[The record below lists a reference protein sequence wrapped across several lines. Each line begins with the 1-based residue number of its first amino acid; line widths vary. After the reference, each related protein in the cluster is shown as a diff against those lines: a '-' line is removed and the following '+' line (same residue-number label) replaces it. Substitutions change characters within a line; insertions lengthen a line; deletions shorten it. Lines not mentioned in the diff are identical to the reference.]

1 MTTIPRNF
9 VLLEELESGEKSTGD
24 GTISYGLESSDDILL
39 SSWIGT
45 IIGPQNT
52 PFDNRFYSLKL
63 YCDKDYPNKSPTVRF
78 TTKINIGCVNQQN
91 GVVDPKNL
99 PILSN
104 WTSKNRIQNIL
115 SELRRE
121 MSSSSNKKLVQPPEG
136 ANF

>member
-1 MTTIPRNF
+1 MTTMPRNF

-24 GTISYGLESSDDILL
+24 GTVSYGLENSDDILL

-45 IIGPQNT
+45 IIGPLNT

-63 YCDKDYPNKSPTVRF
+63 YCDKDYPNKPPTVRF
-78 TTKINIGCVNQQN
+78 TTKINMGCVNQQN
-91 GVVDPKNL
+91 GVVEPKNL
-99 PILSN
+99 PILAN

-115 SELRRE
+115 AELRRE

>member
-24 GTISYGLESSDDILL
+24 GTISFGLENSEDILL
-39 SSWIGT
+39 SSWICT
-45 IIGPQNT
+45 IIGPQHT

-63 YCDKDYPNKSPTVRF
+63 YCDKDYPTKPPTVRF
-78 TTKINIGCVNQQN
+78 TTKINMGCVNQQN
-91 GVVDPKNL
+91 GVVEPKNL
-99 PILSN
+99 PILTNWNSN
-104 WTSKNRIQNIL
+104 YRIQNIL

-121 MSSSSNKKLVQPPEG
+121 MSSSPNKKLVQPPEG